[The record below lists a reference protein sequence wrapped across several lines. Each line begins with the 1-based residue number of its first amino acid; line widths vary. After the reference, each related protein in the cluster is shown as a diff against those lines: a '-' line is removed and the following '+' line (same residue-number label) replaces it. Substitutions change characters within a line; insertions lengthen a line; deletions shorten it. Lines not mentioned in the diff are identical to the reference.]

1 MLFPLSASAKHE
13 KENLL
18 SRLDSFNKRGQWV
31 VNKGARLT
39 VMVVD
44 DNEDLREMLRFMVER
59 LGYHVVEAEN
69 GLEAIE
75 IASRR
80 CPDLILMDLCM
91 PVMDGFAATRL
102 LREIED
108 MCNIPIIAISAN
120 RRELSQDAALAA
132 GCNEY
137 LTKPVNF
144 HQLNNLLST
153 WLHAEA

>member
-1 MLFPLSASAKHE
+1 M
-13 KENLL
+13 
-18 SRLDSFNKRGQWV
+18 G
-31 VNKGARLT
+31 VNKGARRT
-39 VMVVD
+39 IMVVD

-59 LGYHVVEAEN
+59 LGYTVVEAEN
-69 GLEAIE
+69 GREAIE

-108 MCNIPIIAISAN
+108 MCHIPIIAISAN
-120 RRELSQDAALAA
+120 RREQSQDEALAA

-144 HQLNNLLST
+144 HQLNSLLST
-153 WLHAEA
+153 WLPAEA

>member
-1 MLFPLSASAKHE
+1 MNE
-13 KENLL
+13 
-18 SRLDSFNKRGQWV
+18 GV
-31 VNKGARLT
+31 RLT

-59 LGYHVVEAEN
+59 LGYQVVEAEN
-69 GLEAIE
+69 GREAVE
-75 IASRR
+75 IARRR
-80 CPDLILMDLCM
+80 CPDLILMDLSM

-108 MCNIPIIAISAN
+108 MCHVPIVAISAN
-120 RRELSQDAALAA
+120 RREQSQTDAFAA

-144 HQLNNLLST
+144 HQLNSLLT
-153 WLHAEA
+153 IWLPATA